1 VGAGERVGREVNG
14 WAWFLVG
21 WFATNLL
28 LYVALIG
35 RTITYTKANAIVAL
49 FTYPALIYVVTRAVT

>member
-1 VGAGERVGREVNG
+1 MNG

-35 RTITYTKANAIVAL
+35 QTITYTKTNAVVAL
-49 FTYPALIYVVTRAVT
+49 FTYPALIYVVTRAVG